1 MQSINT
7 KNKPLDY
14 LFILPI
20 YNETLILSKSL
31 TLLNNYFKNKLKN
44 KSWKIVVVDNNSTDY
59 PEKIVSNFISNIE
72 FIKLDKKG
80 RGYAIKE
87 ASKSIDSK
95 IYICLDIDIPLK
107 LSDIQKLIKPV
118 QENKASISIGRR
130 TGKRPIRRILL
141 TKSLYFI
148 NLILLDLNIHD
159 SQCGAIVYNKSVVKI
174 INNCDQNGYFL
185 HTELLKRAS
194 RQGDNIIEVPI
205 NWVESRFKRKS
216 KVNLIKDPI
225 MGLTAIFEICQSF
238 YPKLWQSS
246 IALIFT
252 CVLIISTYFFAMNTF
267 SKTGFYTA
275 KYIASYYP
283 YLLFFAVTLGLLYI
297 LFGTLLKK
305 SLKTLPRGLVIFI
318 LIITF
323 SAISFI
329 AVQTLPYRSQDIYHD
344 LVLIKGNI
352 NYGLNPYLTTPNDL
366 SAESWT
372 KYLVH
377 WRDLQ
382 MTYGPIWVFIL
393 TAILNITTSLI
404 QILII
409 LKILF
414 LIVFV
419 TCGYLLNK
427 IMNLLGIIK
436 EKKIWLIGIF
446 LFNPLV
452 IQYFLI
458 DLHTDIFICLSIL
471 LSYYFFLKKN
481 YVASIFSLL
490 GGGLI
495 KYISLILI
503 PIPLM
508 KIILQKKQNK
518 IITLLIISTV
528 SCIII
533 FAAYYPFGL
542 TPKLFQG
549 IENELTQR
557 SGMYESSFGSLIL
570 LQLTRNI
577 AAVKLIGIVV
587 AVISTFFYIK
597 SNSPLRYIFPFIIIY
612 SIGVPWFMPHYIL
625 WIIPLSF
632 ILFPWWITA
641 ICTFILYLL
650 GPSLI
655 IPTPYAT
662 LLISLIA
669 ISYIV
674 SKKIHELLF

>member
-44 KSWKIVVVDNNSTDY
+44 KSWKIVVVDNNSTDF
-59 PEKIVSNFISNIE
+59 PNKIVSKFISTTE
-72 FIKLDKKG
+72 LIKLNKKG

-87 ASKSIDSK
+87 ASKKINSN

-118 QENKASISIGRR
+118 QENKASVAIGRR
-130 TGKRPIRRILL
+130 IGKRPIGRMVL
-141 TKSLYFI
+141 TKSLHFI

-159 SQCGAIVYNKSVVKI
+159 SQCGAIVYNKSVVKT
-174 INNCDQNGYFL
+174 INNCMQNGYFL
-185 HTELLKRAS
+185 HTELLKRVS
-194 RQGDNIIEVPI
+194 CRSDSIIEVPI
-205 NWVESRFKRKS
+205 NWLESRFKRKS
-216 KVNLIKDPI
+216 KINLIKDPI
-225 MGLTAIFEICQSF
+225 MGLKAIFEICQNF
-238 YPKLWQSS
+238 YPKLLKNS
-246 IALIFT
+246 IALILT
-252 CVLIISTYFFAMNTF
+252 CVLIISTYIFAMHTF

-275 KYIASYYP
+275 KYIANYYP
-283 YLLFFAVTLGLLYI
+283 YLLFFAITLGLLYI
-297 LFGTLLKK
+297 LFGTFLKRA
-305 SLKTLPRGLVIFI
+305 LKTLPKGLVIFI

-329 AVQTLPYRSQDIYHD
+329 AIQTLPYRSQDIYHD

-352 NYGLNPYLTTPNDL
+352 NYGLNPYLTTPNEL
-366 SAESWT
+366 SAEAWT

-393 TAILNITTSLI
+393 TVILKVTTSLI
-404 QILII
+404 HILII
-409 LKILF
+409 IKILF
-414 LIVFV
+414 LIILVA
-419 TCGYLLNK
+419 CGYLLNK
-427 IMNLLGIIK
+427 IMNLLGMIK
-436 EKKIWLIGIF
+436 EKKIWFIGIF

-481 YVASIFSLL
+481 YIASIFSLL

-495 KYISLILI
+495 KYISLILV

-508 KIILQKKQNK
+508 KLILEKKQNK
-518 IITLLIISTV
+518 IITLLIIGII

-557 SGMYESSFGSLIL
+557 FGTYESSFGSLIL
-570 LQLTRNI
+570 LQLTKNV
-577 AAVKLIGIVV
+577 AAVKLIGVTL

-597 SNSPLRYIFPFIIIY
+597 SKSPLRYIFPFIIIY
-612 SIGVPWFMPHYIL
+612 CIGVPWFMPHYIV

-632 ILFPWWITA
+632 ILFPWWIIA
-641 ICTFILYLL
+641 ISTFIIYLL
-650 GPSLI
+650 GPSLVL
-655 IPTPYAT
+655 PTSYVT
-662 LLISLIA
+662 LLITLMI
-669 ISYIV
+669 IGYIV
-674 SKKIHELLF
+674 SQKIKKLLF